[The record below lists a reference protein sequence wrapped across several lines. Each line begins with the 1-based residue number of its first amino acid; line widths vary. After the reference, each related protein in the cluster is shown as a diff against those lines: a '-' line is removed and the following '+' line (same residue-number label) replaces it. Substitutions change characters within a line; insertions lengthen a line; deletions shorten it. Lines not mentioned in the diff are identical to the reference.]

1 LIPNPKWF
9 LRIAYV
15 GIVVLALLVAPGFLP
30 HKGSGPPGG
39 WTVLNAGAAR
49 DDTAGG
55 HDTTATS
62 GTANDGSAS
71 TGDAGANGEPA
82 TGAPGSAATNPSSTS
97 RAAGPKPN
105 SPTTTAPR
113 DPRLVAVPA
122 GIDSAG
128 GRDVTT
134 ELTNFLR
141 SVPDHRTI
149 VFPAGARYR
158 VDGTLLLHNRND
170 LVIEANG
177 ALFFSDNDGTLAPR
191 PGSGKDD
198 GLAGLRGHWPRHRAH
213 WVLWG
218 SSGIIVRNIV
228 IRGAHP
234 NAGAHGEAYVAGLEA
249 QHGFEFARDTRNSVI
264 ENCRITD
271 TYGDFVYIGPNV
283 EGITVR
289 NCHLERSGRQGITV
303 ADGNNVTLAHN
314 FVSQTGRTAFDL
326 EPYTTGGKVTNVRIH
341 DNDVGPAH
349 GYFVG
354 SKGAGDVSNISI
366 VGNRLK
372 GEPLHI
378 SNRPP
383 RELSPRR
390 HDWYI
395 ANNRAENQFGS
406 PRAAI
411 HLIYTIGVTV
421 TGNYVPLQDGRHPA
435 QVGFECIQCSA
446 VSESNNTFVYI

>member
-1 LIPNPKWF
+1 M
-9 LRIAYV
+9 
-15 GIVVLALLVAPGFLP
+15 
-30 HKGSGPPGG
+30 
-39 WTVLNAGAAR
+39 
-49 DDTAGG
+49 
-55 HDTTATS
+55 
-62 GTANDGSAS
+62 
-71 TGDAGANGEPA
+71 
-82 TGAPGSAATNPSSTS
+82 
-97 RAAGPKPN
+97 
-105 SPTTTAPR
+105 
-113 DPRLVAVPA
+113 VAVPA

-128 GRDVTT
+128 GRDVTN
-134 ELTNFLR
+134 ELTDFLR

-234 NAGAHGEAYVAGLEA
+234 NAGAHDEAYVAGLEA

-283 EGITVR
+283 ENITVR

-303 ADGNNVTLAHN
+303 ADGNNVTLEHN

-326 EPYTTGGKVTNVRIH
+326 EPYSIGGKVTNVRIH